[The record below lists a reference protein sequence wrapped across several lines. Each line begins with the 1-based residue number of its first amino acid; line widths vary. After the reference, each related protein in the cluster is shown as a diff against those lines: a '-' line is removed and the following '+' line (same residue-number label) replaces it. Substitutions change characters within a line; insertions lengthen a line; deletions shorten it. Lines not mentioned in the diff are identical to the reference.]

1 MEVFLIMCKAP
12 IAWSTILVLE
22 NIKST
27 EELYERVND
36 HEEELV
42 EVVTR
47 NPPDALTLQ
56 NLPGTL
62 RRLGFAMNATAP
74 PRRPFRRA
82 NATEAERE
90 ELELGE
96 EELDIAPSEV
106 PAQSASDGENTVKQ
120 VYTVLQK
127 RQRVPPKGGYPF
139 SKNDQVMTKMGKAP
153 PSLCKV
159 CGSANHWDRECP
171 DWNVYIEKQKRG
183 VLVVTSSS
191 QQDEAD
197 LLYHSAYIVLLD
209 GHIAEESF

>member
-1 MEVFLIMCKAP
+1 
-12 IAWSTILVLE
+12 VLE

-74 PRRPFRRA
+74 PRRPFCRA
-82 NATEAERE
+82 NATEAEQE
-90 ELELGE
+90 EPELGE

-120 VYTVLQK
+120 VYAVLQK
-127 RQRVPPKGGYPF
+127 RQRPPPKGGYPF
-139 SKNDQVMTKMGKAP
+139 SKNDQVMTKMGRAP

-159 CGSANHWDRECP
+159 CGSANHWDRKCP

-191 QQDEAD
+191 QRDEAD
-197 LLYHSAYIVLLD
+197 LLYHSAYSVLLD
-209 GHIAEESF
+209 GRITEESF